1 MFRPESVFFF
11 GRTYLPERRGVTV
24 CFALRSPD
32 QGRTWERVPTIV
44 RHPQGE
50 RLWVHKDCH
59 PVLRMPDGKTLLA
72 GMSVAEPGG
81 PGIYA
86 STDHGLS
93 WRFLSRPAVDQSGT
107 GRFSYVGVLL
117 LPGGVLQCYYLHIST
132 ARDYA
137 VIDGIKN
144 AICMSESGDG
154 GRTWSEPA
162 PIVGKGGQCWKE
174 LGDRDGGS
182 WVYRSPWP
190 MLLKDGRILVVYA
203 RRRPPFGI
211 GGILSADRGKTFSHE
226 FVIRAGNASND
237 DLGYP
242 VGCQLEDGQ
251 IFIAYYYNEP
261 GKGYLNAV
269 RYIAGSFFRIA
280 SPKRPA
286 SVPCRWPPWQPW
298 Y

>member
-1 MFRPESVFFF
+1 MLLQRSLDGGKTWPEDQSVVVYDETMPAEKKRQFLYPNEARREPYDMFRPESVFFF

-154 GRTWSEPA
+154 CQISSRSEPFFSQPSA
-162 PIVGKGGQCWKE
+162 TTEVVDCNDCVIE
-174 LGDRDGGS
+174 
-182 WVYRSPWP
+182 WP
-190 MLLKDGRILVVYA
+190 
-203 RRRPPFGI
+203 
-211 GGILSADRGKTFSHE
+211 
-226 FVIRAGNASND
+226 
-237 DLGYP
+237 
-242 VGCQLEDGQ
+242 
-251 IFIAYYYNEP
+251 
-261 GKGYLNAV
+261 
-269 RYIAGSFFRIA
+269 
-280 SPKRPA
+280 
-286 SVPCRWPPWQPW
+286 
-298 Y
+298 